1 MSMSE
6 LIIILTIRRD
16 RCSEPLIF
24 SHNYRIKIPVP
35 EYSTHA
41 EPMLLA
47 ARHERSPVDITIPSN
62 SEIYRLLAGERRQIF
77 ARDVIKCQT

>member
-47 ARHERSPVDITIPSN
+47 AKGHRLTLRFHQIQKFIVCLPVREDKYSP
-62 SEIYRLLAGERRQIF
+62 EM
-77 ARDVIKCQT
+77 